1 MHVHRSHGKSRSTTG
16 KQNGSAEDTF
26 LQKSSSCTSN
36 IKNSSSN
43 EVNMTDTN
51 TTSMYFEILF
61 NLDGIIVIVIGIVGD
76 TAEDPDEEITEVFKC
91 TCCGIWSLCWKGGCC
106 FENDNWQ
113 EIALTLN
120 RGQTAP
126 KTNKAKNDHI
136 KTNPCGPI
144 NSPTK
149 HDERIAQTSQ
159 PMGCLSQ

>member
-1 MHVHRSHGKSRSTTG
+1 MHVHRSHGKSRSTTE

-91 TCCGIWSLCWKGGCC
+91 TCCGKHFRSFNATEKHLI
-106 FENDNWQ
+106 
-113 EIALTLN
+113 
-120 RGQTAP
+120 
-126 KTNKAKNDHI
+126 KTHI
-136 KTNPCGPI
+136 KDFVEKI
-144 NSPTK
+144 
-149 HDERIAQTSQ
+149 I
-159 PMGCLSQ
+159 L